1 MDTVFDSSL
10 IHSFVCG
17 RTTLLALWS
26 ALGANTPERRAQV
39 WQVVQYMRYLLNQGV
54 RV

>member
-1 MDTVFDSSL
+1 MDTVFDSGL
-10 IHSFVCG
+10 IYSFVCG
-17 RTTLLALWS
+17 RMSLLALWD

-39 WQVVQYMRYLLNQGV
+39 WQVVQLMRYLINLGV